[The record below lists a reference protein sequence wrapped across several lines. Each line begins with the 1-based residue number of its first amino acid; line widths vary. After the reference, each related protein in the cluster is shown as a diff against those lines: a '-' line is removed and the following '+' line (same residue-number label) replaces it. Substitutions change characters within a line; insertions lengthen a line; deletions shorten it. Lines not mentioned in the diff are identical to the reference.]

1 MSAKLIDGKKVSEK
15 IRREVRKSLEFLKS
29 EGIIPTLSAIIVGEN
44 PASLVYVNTKAKA
57 CEKIGIKSEVIRL
70 PQDASEKTFFEELDK
85 LNRRDEISGILIQD
99 PLPPQIERHKAA
111 AAVDTEKDVD
121 GFHPANLGLLQLSKS
136 PFLPCTPWAVQK
148 LLLEYQYSPEGKNV
162 VILGRGNIVGT
173 PLSIMLSRKAKGAN
187 ATVTICHSATV
198 DLASFTRSADILV
211 SAIGKA
217 EFVKK
222 EMIKSG
228 VVVIDVGINSI
239 QDKSSEKGYRLVGDV
254 DFESIKEIAEAI
266 TPVPGGVGPVTIALL
281 LKNTVKAVLMK
292 KILLYERKAPL
303 NTSNPEFFH
312 KWGNILYFL
321 DEKQKALEK
330 YEKSTAIAP
339 NQAPAYCDWGFV
351 LYELGQKH
359 KDSAQIRVALSKI
372 QKALQL
378 QKNWAQAWYRKGL
391 IMLALDDK
399 KEALNGLYQAVKF
412 DSNLKSEALQ
422 DERWKPLYEDSE
434 FKKLIS

>member
-1 MSAKLIDGKKVSEK
+1 MSAKLIDGKKVSDK

-29 EGIIPTLSAIIVGEN
+29 EGITTTLSAIIVGEN
-44 PASLVYVNTKAKA
+44 PASVVYVNTKAKA
-57 CEKIGIKSEVIRL
+57 CEKIGIKSEVVKL
-70 PQDASEKTFFEELDK
+70 PQDASEKSFFEELDK
-85 LNRRDEISGILIQD
+85 LNKREEVSGILIQD
-99 PLPPQIERHKAA
+99 PLPPQIEHHKAA
-111 AAVDTEKDVD
+111 AAVNTEKDVD

-148 LLLEYQYSPEGKNV
+148 LLLEYGYSPEGKNV

-187 ATVTICHSATV
+187 ATVTVCHSATL
-198 DLASFTRSADILV
+198 DLASFTTRADILV

-222 EMIKSG
+222 EMLKSG

-239 QDKSSEKGYRLVGDV
+239 PDKNSEKGYRLVGDV
-254 DFESIKEIAEAI
+254 DFEGVKEIAQAI

-292 KILLYERKAPL
+292 KELEFQKKAPL
-303 NTSNPEFFH
+303 NLSNPEFFH

-321 DEKQKALEK
+321 DEKQKATEK
-330 YEKSTAIAP
+330 YEKSAALAP
-339 NQAPAYCDWGFV
+339 NQAQAYCDWGLV
-351 LYELGQKH
+351 LYESGLKQ
-359 KDSAQIRVALSKI
+359 KDSAQIRGALSKI

-391 IMLALDDK
+391 ILLALNDK
-399 KEALNGLYQAVKF
+399 NEALSSLSQAIKF

-422 DERWKPLYEDSE
+422 DEGWQPLYEDSE